1 MSKSKSKSKS
11 TGKSKS
17 KFTGKS
23 TGKSTGKCR
32 SEPATDCRQIVDFIR
47 SRILD
52 EGFSDIRSELEE
64 ILERC
69 RDGDATPNEIASVLQ
84 EAVEEMGNILYAA
97 EDVLESD
104 KESAHLLDHR

>member
-1 MSKSKSKSKS
+1 MDGLDMSKSKSKSKSKS
-11 TGKSKS
+11 TGKCK
-17 KFTGKS
+17 GK
-23 TGKSTGKCR
+23 GKCR
-32 SEPATDCRQIVDFIR
+32 SESATDCRQIVDFIR

>member
-1 MSKSKSKSKS
+1 MSKSKSKSKSKS
-11 TGKSKS
+11 TGKCK
-17 KFTGKS
+17 GK
-23 TGKSTGKCR
+23 GKCR